1 MTRFL
6 GNITIIPRPTF
17 THTSLY
23 RRCYNAQSVMEN
35 PQKSPL
41 LGIIPPA
48 TPVRASF
55 DTQPDSDGFVWVKA
69 SSGTPSSNQNELPD
83 IQPHQTFGDVEG
95 HTLWMIRHSKYID
108 VHLYNDPHVDSVFDE
123 LDALLPELASE
134 AYQVP
139 VHLHL
144 GQRDLSVLNMKRII
158 AVFRAV
164 WSSTITKIH
173 CTEAALRRFAAQQF
187 RCQFQLTESGIA
199 LADVP
204 TPVLNLVDS
213 SKSTQ
218 SPMTMTVHHTLHPG
232 SIIRS
237 EGDVVVYGSVPKGC
251 ILESAGSITVLGGL
265 YGEAHAGI
273 MGDED
278 AFVLALTFGPERVQ
292 IAHHRCY
299 TDPFREPC
307 QATKISVLAGQLSV
321 SEFALS

>member
-1 MTRFL
+1 
-6 GNITIIPRPTF
+6 
-17 THTSLY
+17 
-23 RRCYNAQSVMEN
+23 MEN
-35 PQKSPL
+35 PKISPP
-41 LGIIPPA
+41 LGILPSA

-69 SSGTPSSNQNELPD
+69 SSVAPSSHPTHSPD
-83 IQPHQTFGDVEG
+83 VQPHQAFGDVEG

-108 VHLYNDPHVDSVFDE
+108 VHLYNDPHIDTIFDE
-123 LDALLPELASE
+123 LDEILPELATQ

-158 AVFRAV
+158 AVFRAT

-173 CTEAALRRFAAQQF
+173 CTDAALRRFAAQQF
-187 RCQFQLTESGIA
+187 RCQFQLTESEMA

-204 TPVLNLVDS
+204 TPVLNLVKTPQS
-213 SKSTQ
+213 VQ
-218 SPMTMTVHHTLHPG
+218 SPDTMSVHHKLHPG

-237 EGDVVVYGSVPKGC
+237 EGDVIVYGSVPKGC

-273 MGDED
+273 MGDEE

-307 QATKISVLAGQLSV
+307 QATKISILGGQLSV